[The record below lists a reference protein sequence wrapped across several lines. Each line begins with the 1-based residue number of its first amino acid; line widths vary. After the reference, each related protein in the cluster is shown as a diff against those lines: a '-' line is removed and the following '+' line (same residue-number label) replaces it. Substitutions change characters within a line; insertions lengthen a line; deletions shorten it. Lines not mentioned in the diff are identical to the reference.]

1 MKNENKIKKDIKA
14 SKSQKNKSDA
24 EHNDN
29 NDETKHNDNNDEAKH
44 SDALVDVG
52 EAVGIIAAQSI
63 GEPGTQMTLRTFHY
77 AGVVELAVP
86 LGLPALMEI
95 VDARREPKYPM
106 MIIHLKKAHIR
117 DITAANNVV
126 EKLKEKNLIDVCDMH
141 EDKENKVIKVKA
153 KDGVEFGN
161 EAVES
166 VLNSVKRGKKGI
178 KRDDKGYFI
187 VKTSSEKAYYDRI
200 TKLQQ
205 KKIGGVKG
213 LKKVYVSEYH
223 REYVIVTSGVNLRGV
238 IDSKIDEIDKFR
250 IETNDIFQICDCLG
264 IEAARNTIVDGMK
277 KVMIEQ
283 KIDVDYRHLM
293 LVADTMTFTGEIE
306 GIGRAGIVSE
316 KPSVLA
322 RASYEETEKHL
333 FHAAITKEIDPIN
346 GVAESIIIGQEIP
359 LGTGIVDVTY
369 SLKQDKTKK

>member
-1 MKNENKIKKDIKA
+1 MKNENKIKEDIEA
-14 SKSQKNKSDA
+14 SKSPKNKNDA
-24 EHNDN
+24 
-29 NDETKHNDNNDEAKH
+29 KHNDNNNETKH
-44 SDALVDVG
+44 SGALVDVG

-106 MIIHLKKAHIR
+106 MIIHLKKEYIR
-117 DITAANNVV
+117 DINAANNVV
-126 EKLKEKNLIDVCDMH
+126 EKLKEKNLIDVCDIH
-141 EDKENKVIKVKA
+141 EDKNNKVIKVKA
-153 KDGVEFGN
+153 KEGVEFGN

-187 VKTSSEKAYYDRI
+187 VKTSSEKAYNDMI

-213 LKKVYVSEYH
+213 LKKIYVSEYH
-223 REYVIVTSGVNLRGV
+223 GEYVIVTSGVNLRGV

-264 IEAARNTIVDGMK
+264 IEAARNAIVDGMK
-277 KVMIEQ
+277 KIMIEQ

-333 FHAAITKEIDPIN
+333 LNAAITKEIDPIN